1 MPNSDN
7 EFLIAVAGSGKT
19 EAISRR
25 IADEESRKRILF
37 LTYTV
42 RNQTEGAAR
51 IARYAKSGDPVSSM
65 GWMSFLLNEIVRPY
79 LPLVFPEV
87 TLRGLAL
94 EPLPPNI
101 MRRKGSSRYFTSN
114 GDARSQFLPTL
125 AAKIVSETGGRPIA
139 RICNIYTSIYLDE
152 VQDLCGNDFLILEE
166 ILKGDLKVVLVGDP
180 RQAVLRTSHQDRK
193 YKDIIGSNL
202 VALFRR
208 LESKKLGRLVFR
220 NETYRYIEPVAAFA
234 DTVFPPDK
242 GFEPTVSLVTDSSN
256 HMGVYL
262 IDKTEVEKYASIYNA
277 TILRHSIRSGNF
289 PDFEVANFGECKGMT
304 RDHVLI
310 IATDKI
316 EEFLSGKS
324 ELKDESACGLYVA
337 ITRARFSVAIAVR
350 DPEKVLSRA
359 VNNQARWKLKGIR
372 IGIWHHDN

>member
-7 EFLIAVAGSGKT
+7 EFIVAVAGSGKT
-19 EAISRR
+19 ETISKR

-42 RNQTEGAAR
+42 RNQAEGAVR
-51 IARYAKSGDPVSSM
+51 IARYAESGDPVSSM
-65 GWMSFLLNEIVRPY
+65 GWMAFLLNEIVRPY

-87 TLRGLAL
+87 NLRGLAL

-114 GDARSQFLPTL
+114 GDARSQLLPTL
-125 AAKIVSETGGRPIA
+125 AAKVVKETRGKPIA
-139 RICNIYTSIYLDE
+139 RISNIYASIYLDE
-152 VQDLCGNDFLILEE
+152 VQDLCGNDFYILEE
-166 ILKGDLKVVLVGDP
+166 VLKGDMKVVLVGDP
-180 RQAVLRTSHQDRK
+180 RQAVIRTSHQDRK
-193 YKDIIGSNL
+193 DKDIIGSNL

-220 NETYRYIEPVAAFA
+220 NETHRYIKSIAAFA

-242 GFEPTVSLVTDSSN
+242 GFEPTVSLVTDSNS
-256 HMGVYL
+256 HMGIYL
-262 IDKTEVEKYASIYNA
+262 IDKTEVENYASFYGA
-277 TILRHSIRSGNF
+277 TILRHSIRSGEY
-289 PDFEVANFGECKGMT
+289 PGFEVANFGECKGMT

-310 IATDKI
+310 IATGKI
-316 EEFLSGKS
+316 EDFLSGNS

-337 ITRARFSVAIAVR
+337 ITRARFSVAIAVK
-350 DPEKVLSRA
+350 DPKKVLSRA
-359 VNNQARWKLKGIR
+359 IKNQVRWRSEGVQID
-372 IGIWHHDN
+372 IWKP